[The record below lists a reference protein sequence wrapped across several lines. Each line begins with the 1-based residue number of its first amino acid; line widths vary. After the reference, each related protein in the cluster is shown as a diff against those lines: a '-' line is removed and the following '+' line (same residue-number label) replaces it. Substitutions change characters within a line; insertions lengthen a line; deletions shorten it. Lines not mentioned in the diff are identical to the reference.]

1 MVNFKKYRNFYI
13 IFLSLFLL
21 NSCSWLSK
29 EWEERPKWL
38 MPDTV
43 ESKDVNPTA
52 SSNTVL
58 VSGFNLSSSQSEVKK
73 KISNGGLKY
82 EKSQNDKKDKLVS
95 FSFGGTLINV
105 PNQFNYSSSNSTVNF
120 FEGSILSTRV
130 IFNAINEENLEVI
143 VNSLYNVL
151 VENYSNPDSENSIY
165 SFQTYKWNNENLEIF
180 LSVDEENKR
189 VLITEINSQLEE
201 TRSFKEFKNKYI
213 EQYQTYDEEVK
224 YGKPN
229 R

>member
-1 MVNFKKYRNFYI
+1 M
-13 IFLSLFLL
+13 
-21 NSCSWLSK
+21 
-29 EWEERPKWL
+29 
-38 MPDTV
+38 
-43 ESKDVNPTA
+43 
-52 SSNTVL
+52 
-58 VSGFNLSSSQSEVKK
+58 
-73 KISNGGLKY
+73 
-82 EKSQNDKKDKLVS
+82 
-95 FSFGGTLINV
+95 
-105 PNQFNYSSSNSTVNF
+105 NF

-165 SFQTYKWNNENLEIF
+165 SFQTYKWDNENLEIF

>member
-1 MVNFKKYRNFYI
+1 MVNLNKFTFFYV
-13 IFLSLFLL
+13 LLFLVFFL
-21 NSCSWLSK
+21 NGCSWLSK
-29 EWEERPKWL
+29 EWEDRPGWL
-38 MPDTV
+38 MPDAPGQNIKTS
-43 ESKDVNPTA
+43 EGLSR
-52 SSNTVL
+52 TVL
-58 VSGFNLSSSQSEVKK
+58 VSGFNLSSSASDVKK

-95 FSFGGTLINV
+95 FTFGGTLVNI
-105 PNQFNYSSSNSTVNF
+105 PNQFTYSSSNSTVNF

-130 IFNAINEENLEVI
+130 IFNAIDDDNLEVI

-151 VENYSNPDSENSIY
+151 IDSYSNPDSENSIY

-189 VLITEINSQLEE
+189 VLITEVNSKLEE
-201 TRSFKEFKNKYI
+201 SRSFKEFKNKYI
-213 EQYQTYDEEVK
+213 DQYQTYDEEVK
-224 YGKPN
+224 FGKPN